1 MNILVTG
8 GSGFLGSH
16 LADQLSEAGHKVT
29 IYDKEKSRWLR
40 TDQKMIIGDLL
51 DVSSLEKAIS
61 EVEVVYHLAALA
73 NIDEAFKKPIQTIKV
88 NIFGTALA
96 LEISRKHN
104 IKRFIHASS
113 IYVNS
118 QDGGF
123 YRCSKK
129 AAEDY
134 VEEYQKIYGLNYT
147 ILRYGSI
154 YGERSDNTNGITD
167 VIERALKTG
176 KIIYSGTKKTY
187 REYIHVLDV
196 AKASVLIL
204 GDNFKNKHIILS
216 GKKLIKVPD
225 FLQILAK
232 ILSIKKN
239 KIAFLNKKDGIHYE
253 KTPFSYKFKKGKK
266 LTLKS
271 YINFNNGLTELV
283 NKLKK

>member
-1 MNILVTG
+1 MKIVVLG
-8 GSGFLGSH
+8 GSGFVGSH
-16 LADQLSEAGHKVT
+16 VADELSKKGHKVK
-29 IYDKEKSRWLR
+29 IFDKKKSKWLR
-40 TDQKMIIGDLL
+40 QDQKMYIGNILNTKDLERAIKDA
-51 DVSSLEKAIS
+51 DV
-61 EVEVVYHLAALA
+61 VFNCAALA
-73 NIDEAFKKPIQTIKV
+73 DIDRALKEPVNTVKV
-88 NIFGTALA
+88 NILGTVKA
-96 LEISRKHN
+96 LELCCKYN
-104 IKRFIHASS
+104 IKRFIQAST

-118 QDGGF
+118 SEGGF
-123 YRCSKK
+123 YRSSKK

-176 KIIYSGTKKTY
+176 KIIYSGTKKTH

-283 NKLKK
+283 NNLKK

>member
-29 IYDKEKSRWLR
+29 IYDKKKSPWLR
-40 TDQKMIIGDLL
+40 ADQKMIIGDLL
-51 DVSSLEKAIS
+51 DASSLEKAIS

-123 YRCSKK
+123 YRSSKK

-154 YGERSDNTNGITD
+154 YGERSDNTNGITN

-196 AKASVLIL
+196 AKASVSIL

-232 ILSIKKN
+232 ILNIKKN
-239 KIAFLNKKDGIHYE
+239 KIAFLNKKDSIHYE

-266 LTLKS
+266 LTL
-271 YINFNNGLTELV
+271 
-283 NKLKK
+283 